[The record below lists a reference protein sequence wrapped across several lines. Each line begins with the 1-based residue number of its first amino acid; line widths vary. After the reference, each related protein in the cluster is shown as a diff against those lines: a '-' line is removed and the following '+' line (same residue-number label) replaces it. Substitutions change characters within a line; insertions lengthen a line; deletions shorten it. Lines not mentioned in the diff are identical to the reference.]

1 MEELYAGLVV
11 FAVIVIIAIVA
22 NVSFRRKI
30 DKICQTPEIGT
41 PKDFSTVKEDF
52 SKASTLLEQ
61 ENEKLRKLEAIARK
75 QRTDTRLKKIN
86 DKREQTEIMKNL
98 PDETYTW
105 EKEGDSYFLIYN
117 GEKRHLFEVI
127 YSGKTHTYV
136 KKGELLNVSY
146 CDNCLMYNI
155 TNLISPE
162 SGAFFPLFQDGDLC
176 RGQKIIKIDT
186 RPEALEEAIIWE
198 KKLNNHKNE
207 LIKQREKRR
216 MQLEKET
223 IAQRI
228 LEKQR
233 RRELEKQVRQELI
246 DKGILFGDEVK
257 RPPIPQEIVD
267 AVYRRDKGRCV
278 KCGSTQNLQLDHI
291 IPFSKGGA
299 TSVENLQ
306 LLCQKCNLEKSNK
319 IG

>member
-1 MEELYAGLVV
+1 MEELYAEIIV

-52 SKASTLLEQ
+52 SKTS
-61 ENEKLRKLEAIARK
+61 
-75 QRTDTRLKKIN
+75 
-86 DKREQTEIMKNL
+86 
-98 PDETYTW
+98 
-105 EKEGDSYFLIYN
+105 
-117 GEKRHLFEVI
+117 
-127 YSGKTHTYV
+127 
-136 KKGELLNVSY
+136 ELLKE
-146 CDNCLMYNI
+146 NI
-155 TNLISPE
+155 E
-162 SGAFFPLFQDGDLC
+162 KY
-176 RGQKIIKIDT
+176 RKID
-186 RPEALEEAIIWE
+186 AL
-198 KKLNNHKNE
+198 LH
-207 LIKQREKRR
+207 QKRR
-216 MQLEKET
+216 EERNEEIKKRIEKEKET
-223 IAQRI
+223 SNFRPAEIVKPTQYEIEERKRIEEELAKRRQEEARQFRERAVQREREEIAQKI

-233 RRELEKQVRQELI
+233 RKELEKQVRQELI
-246 DKGILFGDEVK
+246 DKGMLFGDEAK

-278 KCGSTQNLQLDHI
+278 KCGSTKNLQLDHI

-299 TSVENLQ
+299 TSLENLQ

>member
-1 MEELYAGLVV
+1 MHVVEIGSMEELYAGLIV
-11 FAVIVIIAIVA
+11 FGVIVIIAIVA

-30 DKICQTPEIGT
+30 DKICQPPDTDNI
-41 PKDFSTVKEDF
+41 PKNLSKVKEDF
-52 SKASTLLEQ
+52 SEANELLKANIEKYEKIEALSRQKRIEKRKKIINERKEK
-61 ENEKLRKLEAIARK
+61 ENEVSKSQSVETVKPTTYEIEE
-75 QRTDTRLKKIN
+75 Q
-86 DKREQTEIMKNL
+86 KRIEEEL
-98 PDETYTW
+98 A
-105 EKEGDSYFLIYN
+105 
-117 GEKRHLFEVI
+117 KRR
-127 YSGKTHTYV
+127 
-136 KKGELLNVSY
+136 
-146 CDNCLMYNI
+146 
-155 TNLISPE
+155 
-162 SGAFFPLFQDGDLC
+162 Q
-176 RGQKIIKIDT
+176 
-186 RPEALEEAIIWE
+186 EEARQFRE
-198 KKLNNHKNE
+198 RAA
-207 LIKQREKRR
+207 QRER
-216 MQLEKET
+216 EE
-223 IAQRI
+223 IAQKI

-246 DKGILFGDEVK
+246 DKGILFGDEAK

>member
-52 SKASTLLEQ
+52 SKTSELLKENIEKYRKIEALSRQ
-61 ENEKLRKLEAIARK
+61 KRIDKRNEKINERKDKEDEASKLHLIETIK
-75 QRTDTRLKKIN
+75 PTQY
-86 DKREQTEIMKNL
+86 EIEERNRI
-98 PDETYTW
+98 E
-105 EKEGDSYFLIYN
+105 E
-117 GEKRHLFEVI
+117 
-127 YSGKTHTYV
+127 
-136 KKGELLNVSY
+136 EL
-146 CDNCLMYNI
+146 
-155 TNLISPE
+155 
-162 SGAFFPLFQDGDLC
+162 
-176 RGQKIIKIDT
+176 
-186 RPEALEEAIIWE
+186 
-198 KKLNNHKNE
+198 
-207 LIKQREKRR
+207 EKRR
-216 MQLEKET
+216 QEET
-223 IAQRI
+223 RQFRERAAQREREEIAQKI

-233 RRELEKQVRQELI
+233 RKELEKQVRQELI
-246 DKGILFGDEVK
+246 DKGMLFGDEAK

-278 KCGSTQNLQLDHI
+278 KCGSTKNLQLDHI

-299 TSVENLQ
+299 TSLENLQ